1 MFQEGIMTI
10 KIVTDSSCDLGIDF
24 VKKNNIE
31 FVPLLLNLD
40 GENIEDDLGKSLGYR
55 EFYKYLYF

>member
-1 MFQEGIMTI
+1 MTI

-40 GENIEDDLGKSLGYR
+40 GENIEDDLGKSL
-55 EFYKYLYF
+55 